1 MNRCI
6 ICAAPLLPVPSI
18 RIYSITEPEPALLR
32 ATAAA
37 AAAVINNQI
46 EMPSI
51 TWNVCL
57 MKRAGGLKKR
67 KLQCF
72 QRGDRHKVFF
82 CQSGE
87 VSIRV
92 G

>member
-32 ATAAA
+32 AAAA

-51 TWNVCL
+51 MDGMCV
-57 MKRAGGLKKR
+57 
-67 KLQCF
+67 
-72 QRGDRHKVFF
+72 
-82 CQSGE
+82 
-87 VSIRV
+87 
-92 G
+92 

>member
-37 AAAVINNQI
+37 AVINNQI

-51 TWNVCL
+51 MDGMCV
-57 MKRAGGLKKR
+57 
-67 KLQCF
+67 
-72 QRGDRHKVFF
+72 
-82 CQSGE
+82 
-87 VSIRV
+87 
-92 G
+92 

>member
-32 ATAAA
+32 AAT

-51 TWNVCL
+51 MDGMCV
-57 MKRAGGLKKR
+57 
-67 KLQCF
+67 
-72 QRGDRHKVFF
+72 
-82 CQSGE
+82 
-87 VSIRV
+87 
-92 G
+92 

>member
-32 ATAAA
+32 AA

-51 TWNVCL
+51 MDGMCV
-57 MKRAGGLKKR
+57 
-67 KLQCF
+67 
-72 QRGDRHKVFF
+72 
-82 CQSGE
+82 
-87 VSIRV
+87 
-92 G
+92 

>member
-51 TWNVCL
+51 MDGMCV
-57 MKRAGGLKKR
+57 
-67 KLQCF
+67 
-72 QRGDRHKVFF
+72 
-82 CQSGE
+82 
-87 VSIRV
+87 
-92 G
+92 